1 MDLEKMLKDTTDHS
15 NYATWQGS
23 LNALQNIEKHILS
36 ICKDHEAP
44 FVATKIME
52 YILAESKKY
61 NDLINTTETG
71 RILNKAR
78 GLNDHKS

>member
-1 MDLEKMLKDTTDHS
+1 MDDLEKILRDTTDHS
-15 NYATWQGS
+15 NYARWGGH
-23 LNALQNIEKHILS
+23 LNALQDLAKHIDS
-36 ICKDHEAP
+36 ICKDYEPP

-71 RILNKAR
+71 RTLNKAR
-78 GLNDHKS
+78 GLNEQK

>member
-1 MDLEKMLKDTTDHS
+1 MDLEKMLRDTTDHS

-23 LNALQNIEKHILS
+23 LSALQDLAKYIES
-36 ICKDHEAP
+36 ICKDHEPP
-44 FVATKIME
+44 FVATEIME

-71 RILNKAR
+71 RTLNKAR